1 MDSTLKEIIDQLI
14 SKTAEKKVIWQKALT
29 ANEYFVDFSSG
40 KLSTRLYSVKNSFG
54 FGSVQCVECVVT
66 NNRGDVVLRGSKQV
80 GDKGDEELYE
90 LYDAAF
96 RSYTGKDEV
105 IKDIVSQL
113 EGSEIIGK

>member
-14 SKTAEKKVIWQKALT
+14 SKTAEKKVIWQKSSS
-29 ANEYFVDFSSG
+29 ANEFFVVFSSG
-40 KLSTRLYSVKNSFG
+40 TLSTRLYSIKNPLG
-54 FGSVQCVECVVT
+54 FGNVQCVECVVT

-80 GDKGDEELYE
+80 GEEGDNELSE

-105 IKDIVSQL
+105 LKDIVSQL